1 MNELRISGD
10 PPLPGTELAMREAPA
25 MTPATPAAAPQ
36 APWIHP
42 SLRWTHVLDV
52 IEANLHRSLRV
63 EELARE
69 ANLSQ
74 FHFAREFRKKV
85 GDSPYS
91 YITTRRMEK
100 AKALLAT
107 SSLGIRD
114 ISRLVGFSTQAHFSG
129 FFKQRSGTT
138 PGRFRREALQRA
150 TASSAD

>member
-1 MNELRISGD
+1 MNELRIFD
-10 PPLPGTELAMREAPA
+10 PALKETELSLREAPI
-25 MTPATPAAAPQ
+25 ATEPIPAAAPRT
-36 APWIHP
+36 AWIHP
-42 SLRWTHVLDV
+42 SVRWTHVLDV

-91 YITTRRMEK
+91 YITARRMER

-138 PGRFRREALQRA
+138 PGRFRRESVAQPSV
-150 TASSAD
+150 ASSD